1 MSSIVTKSW
10 GLAAQC
16 SKASEHARLVE
27 RKVCFISDASNC
39 GGGQTSVQRPDT
51 PPRHTH
57 TNKQGI
63 RNFIDRER
71 GLHAETAQSALTFIL
86 KLVMW
91 WSDKR
96 HLDCFRYS

>member
-1 MSSIVTKSW
+1 MSSIVTERW
-10 GLAAQC
+10 GLVAQH
-16 SKASEHARLVE
+16 SKASEHAMLVE
-27 RKVCFISDASNC
+27 RKICFISDAGNC

-71 GLHAETAQSALTFIL
+71 GLHAETAQSALTVIW
-86 KLVMW
+86 KLVMC

-96 HLDCFRYS
+96 HLGCFRYS